1 MRRHLQLPRLR
12 AAGRVLAGGI
22 ELGGVAGRTVAAL
35 LGAVLPAEDPSM
47 GTGTNAVVPAGGPST
62 GAGANAAIPT
72 TRLAVAAAAALA
84 ATMRARAAGWVRA
97 RLDISPLVLT
107 RSRSSSMSVIIPVE
121 CEERISRRPVVNRAT
136 H

>member
-1 MRRHLQLPRLR
+1 
-12 AAGRVLAGGI
+12 VLAGGI

-35 LGAVLPAEDPSM
+35 LGAVVPAGGSSV
-47 GTGTNAVVPAGGPST
+47 GAGANAVVPAGDESM
-62 GAGANAAIPT
+62 GAGANALIPT

-84 ATMRARAAGWVRA
+84 ATMRARAAGWVRT

-107 RSRSSSMSVIIPVE
+107 RSRSSSMAVIIPVE

-136 H
+136 RH